1 MGQAYVQKYI
11 DELFEIVRNGKVN
24 LNDIITHRLPL
35 SEAAHAYDIFKKKE
49 DDCVK
54 VVLKP

>member
-1 MGQAYVQKYI
+1 MNPCIAILEKLVV
-11 DELFEIVRNGKVN
+11 EGKVK
-24 LNDIITHRLPL
+24 LDDIISHRLPL
-35 SEAAHAYDIFKKKE
+35 TEAPNAYKIFNDKK

>member
-1 MGQAYVQKYI
+1 VV
-11 DELFEIVRNGKVN
+11 DGKVK
-24 LNDIITHRLPL
+24 LDDIITHKLPL
-35 SEAAHAYDIFKKKE
+35 SEAAHAYQIFNDKK

>member
-1 MGQAYVQKYI
+1 MPLAEASNAY
-11 DELFEIVRNGKVN
+11 
-24 LNDIITHRLPL
+24 TM
-35 SEAAHAYDIFKKKE
+35 FKEKK